1 MRILITGGCGFI
13 GSNIAIFLKKRLK
26 NYKIYSLD
34 SLTRRGSILNRDRLK
49 EYKIKNFKINIENFK
64 KINNLQKFDLIIDC
78 CAEPAI
84 ELSHREPDRVFNTN
98 LIGTFNILKKC
109 IKDKA
114 NIIFLSSSRVYSI
127 SVLKKIIKK
136 QNIDKPIKSKIKID
150 ETFDTSSPC
159 SLYGFT
165 KLCSEKLI
173 QEFSFVSN
181 IKYIINR
188 FGVIAGPW
196 QFGKQDQGFISLW
209 IWKHMN
215 NKQLSYTGFGGTG
228 SQIRDVVHIKDVCKL
243 ITLQVRKIKKI
254 YNITINVGG
263 GKKNAISL
271 KNLTKLSQKITS
283 NKIKISSI
291 KKTSIYDVPYYVTDN
306 SKVKKVYN
314 WIPQESFLHIMK
326 DVYKWMYSNKKILK
340 KYIK

>member
-1 MRILITGGCGFI
+1 MTDKKIVPKASI
-13 GSNIAIFLKKRLK
+13 GSESKK
-26 NYKIYSLD
+26 D
-34 SLTRRGSILNRDRLK
+34 M
-49 EYKIKNFKINIENFK
+49 
-64 KINNLQKFDLIIDC
+64 
-78 CAEPAI
+78 
-84 ELSHREPDRVFNTN
+84 DRVFNTN
-98 LIGTFNILKKC
+98 LVGTYNVLKKC
-109 IKDKA
+109 AKDKSHL
-114 NIIFLSSSRVYSI
+114 IFLSSSRVYSI
-127 SVLKKIIKK
+127 KSLLNLNKKNTLINEKF
-136 QNIDKPIKSKIKID
+136 NTNEAKSI
-150 ETFDTSSPC
+150 
-159 SLYGFT
+159 YGFC
-165 KLCSEKLI
+165 KYSSEHLI
-173 QEFSFVSN
+173 KEFSFLN
-181 IKYIINR
+181 KIKYIINR
-188 FGVIAGPW
+188 LGVISGPW